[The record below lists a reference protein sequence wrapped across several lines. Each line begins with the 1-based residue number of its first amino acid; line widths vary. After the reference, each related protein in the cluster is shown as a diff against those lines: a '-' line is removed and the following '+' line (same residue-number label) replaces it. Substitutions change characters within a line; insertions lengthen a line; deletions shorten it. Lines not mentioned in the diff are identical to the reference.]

1 MAETTQT
8 PSRRESSFQSRRQF
22 IQNCRN
28 SKIIEKAT
36 FTDAVMRV
44 YRLRFREISR
54 SAYLTRFY
62 CSIGR
67 GQSFDVEQKVTKEMI
82 AIINGVKENIDKK
95 IVVADQLIK
104 KSGITI
110 GEAQYESVN
119 VTIIDPI
126 AKLFLNALNSAR
138 DLEEKLRVLWLACK
152 LTDIEKRQALTEIE
166 KEFNDAHQRCQALM
180 IGVRSRFNEQRRA
193 REEAD
198 RTTDGEEQ
206 NSEELAISETEIIEA
221 VEGEVENSPIE
232 VTSKSKSSKKIA
244 AETPAEINSE
254 IESETA

>member
-1 MAETTQT
+1 MAENTQT
-8 PSRRESSFQSRRQF
+8 PPKRESSFQYRRQF
-22 IQNCRN
+22 IENCRN

-67 GQSFDVEQKVTKEMI
+67 GQSFDVEQKVTREMI

-95 IVVADQLIK
+95 IVVADQIINN
-104 KSGITI
+104 SSIRI
-110 GEAQYESVN
+110 GQAQYESVN

-126 AKLFLNALNSAR
+126 AMLFLNALNSAR

-180 IGVRSRFNEQRRA
+180 IGVRNRFNEQRRA
-193 REEAD
+193 REEEA
-198 RTTDGEEQ
+198 RTAGGQDQ
-206 NSEELAISETEIIEA
+206 HFEELAVSETEIISA
-221 VEGEVENSPIE
+221 VEQDESSNREDAQ
-232 VTSKSKSSKKIA
+232 KKSSKKISVEA
-244 AETPAEINSE
+244 QAEINAE
-254 IESETA
+254 IESESA